1 MGAGIACVV
10 IRKSAS
16 QGTIYPSSYGCH
28 ESDLF
33 LDHFCQDWRAT
44 VCSYR
49 LTSRYAGKKALRT
62 SFTGSPIA
70 IQTARVLV
78 ALGRVLPT
86 VQILVLTTAP
96 SRDGLIGRVR
106 LAVWQ
111 LSEAS
116 FALRRCLTVKL
127 SGPRYGSLLASSR
140 RMYYLYSTLFY
151 HVSHLNP
158 TSLRTT
164 SNTLSAHRHGVSRAR
179 GKASCRRIT

>member
-1 MGAGIACVV
+1 V
-10 IRKSAS
+10 IQKSSS
-16 QGTIYPSSYGCH
+16 QGTVYLSLYGCH

-44 VCSYR
+44 VCSSR
-49 LTSRYAGKKALRT
+49 LASRYALKKALRT
-62 SFTGSPIA
+62 SFTGSRVA

-86 VQILVLTTAP
+86 VQILVLTTT
-96 SRDGLIGRVR
+96 LIRENLIEWVLCALR
-106 LAVWQ
+106 Q

-116 FALRRCLTVKL
+116 FALRNRSIVQL

-140 RMYYLYSTLFY
+140 RMYHLYSTLFY

-179 GKASCRRIT
+179 GKASCRCITY